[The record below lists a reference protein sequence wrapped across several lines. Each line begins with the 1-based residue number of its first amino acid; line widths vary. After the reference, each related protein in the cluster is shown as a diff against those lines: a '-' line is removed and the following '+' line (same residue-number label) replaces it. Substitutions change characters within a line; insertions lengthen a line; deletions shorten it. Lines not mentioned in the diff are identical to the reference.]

1 MTKIIS
7 VIGLGYIGLPTA
19 ALIAS
24 NKTTVIGIDVDIRV
38 VDTINSGKIHI
49 VETDLEDLVAEVVGE
64 GYLKATT
71 IIESADIFL
80 IAVPTPV
87 NDNNEPDIS
96 YIVDAARALSPVLKK
111 GDLVILESTS
121 PVGTTEILRDIL
133 KIERSDLVFAEQGM
147 DDSNNTSDV
156 FIAYCPERV
165 LPGQVL
171 KELVENGRVIGG
183 ITKKCSEKAVT
194 FYKSFVQGELVVT
207 NSRTAEM
214 TKLTENS
221 FRDVNI
227 AFANELSM
235 ICDKLDIN
243 VWELIDIANIHPRVN
258 ILKPGAGVGG
268 HCIAVDPWFIVHS
281 TPDIARLIRMARHVN
296 LKKTEWVV
304 NKIQEEI
311 ENTTNRN
318 NNKIKIVFCGLS
330 FKPDVDDLRESPS
343 IAIVTRFFENKNLD
357 IYVVEPNIDDLPKS
371 LANQCILTT
380 IDKAL
385 TLTDICVVLVDH
397 KEFANLEYNEQ
408 MHVID
413 TRGFSNK

>member
-214 TKLTENS
+214 TN
-221 FRDVNI
+221 
-227 AFANELSM
+227 
-235 ICDKLDIN
+235 
-243 VWELIDIANIHPRVN
+243 
-258 ILKPGAGVGG
+258 
-268 HCIAVDPWFIVHS
+268 
-281 TPDIARLIRMARHVN
+281 
-296 LKKTEWVV
+296 
-304 NKIQEEI
+304 
-311 ENTTNRN
+311 
-318 NNKIKIVFCGLS
+318 
-330 FKPDVDDLRESPS
+330 
-343 IAIVTRFFENKNLD
+343 
-357 IYVVEPNIDDLPKS
+357 
-371 LANQCILTT
+371 
-380 IDKAL
+380 
-385 TLTDICVVLVDH
+385 
-397 KEFANLEYNEQ
+397 
-408 MHVID
+408 
-413 TRGFSNK
+413 

>member
-1 MTKIIS
+1 MTQKIS

-24 NKTTVIGIDVDIRV
+24 NKTTVIGVDIDKRV
-38 VDTINSGKIHI
+38 VDIINSGKIHI
-49 VETDLEDLVAEVVGE
+49 VETGLEDLVEEVVE
-64 GYLKATT
+64 QGYLKATT
-71 IIESADIFL
+71 ILETADIFL

-87 NDNNEPDIS
+87 NDKNEPDIS
-96 YIVDAARALSPVLKK
+96 YIANATRALASLLKK

-133 KIERSDLVFAEQGM
+133 KSERSDLVFPEQDM
-147 DDSNNTSDV
+147 DDSNKEPDV

-171 KELVENGRVIGG
+171 KELVDNGRVIGG
-183 ITKKCSEKAVT
+183 ITKKCSENAVS
-194 FYKSFVQGELVVT
+194 FYNSFVEGGLIVT

-214 TKLTENS
+214 TKLIENS

-235 ICDKLDIN
+235 ICDKIN
-243 VWELIDIANIHPRVN
+243 IDVFELIDIANVHPRVN
-258 ILKPGAGVGG
+258 ILNPGAGVGG

-281 TPDIARLIRMARHVN
+281 TPKTAKLIRMARHVN
-296 LKKTEWVV
+296 LEKTEWVI

-311 ENTTNRN
+311 EGTTNRN
-318 NNKIKIVFCGLS
+318 KDKIRIVFCGLS

-343 IAIVTRFFENKNLD
+343 IEIVTRFIENKKLD
-357 IYVVEPNIDDLPKS
+357 IYVVEPNIDLLPDQLS
-371 LANQCILTT
+371 SRCVLTSIDDALASS
-380 IDKAL
+380 
-385 TLTDICVVLVDH
+385 DICVVLVDH
-397 KEFANLEYNEQ
+397 KEFANLQYNEQ
-408 MHVID
+408 THVID
-413 TRGFSNK
+413 TRGNSNK